1 MSTASSPV
9 ATSPQPDAQKA
20 SRVCL
25 NCKRKKKKCDKALPS
40 CSRCVESYQ
49 VCQHE
54 DDIVP
59 GNPVTAG
66 YLYGGV
72 PSPLGNPVQ
81 LHRQSPM
88 AWGGSLRPSLVTS
101 IRSADNIHT
110 YALQCVFDILESR
123 QGIEQT
129 VSAFFEGPNACWFSI
144 VDRSD
149 FESLLEDFWTNPS
162 AETCVLILCMS
173 LIARPSISSPSPTA
187 IGDGVYQPVKALLSL
202 VQSQSSLPI
211 SISFLQAELLV
222 AMHEYSQA
230 LPQQAYLSV
239 GRCFQMSRAFGWQD
253 KLHWSPDE
261 MATMPKILKL
271 HSILW
276 WAMVYIDDHL
286 HVAYQELKFPLH
298 APTLGLDFEIP
309 RPEAFDQFAPSALQL
324 QIQGIGAYRDG
335 NSHHIDGMVFPEATS
350 AFNLNTGLRQLE
362 NPLTSPED
370 HEQFSEELSDAVWQ
384 HTLDIFQAPW
394 STRDRSGAMGTNLIA
409 MLKLNQPGLRAGS
422 MGTGP
427 RFSSPAEK
435 IRKTIEYLHNEAAN
449 LADFQERLAR
459 GRVAP
464 FWAFAM
470 YYASLL
476 LISHGETELH
486 TADWLQKVLD
496 MKNLL
501 QICAGRWKIAERYV
515 YLLDQH
521 LRARLGNYVG

>member
-9 ATSPQPDAQKA
+9 ATSPQPDVQKA

-59 GNPVTAG
+59 GSSVTAG

-81 LHRQSPM
+81 LHQQSPL

-101 IRSADNIHT
+101 IRSADNINT
-110 YALQCVFDILESR
+110 YALQCVFDILDNR
-123 QGIEQT
+123 QGIEQ
-129 VSAFFEGPNACWFSI
+129 VILAFFEGPNACWFSI
-144 VDRSD
+144 IDRSN
-149 FESLLEDFWTNPS
+149 FEDLLEDLWTNPL

-173 LIARPSISSPSPTA
+173 LIASPPISSPSPA
-187 IGDGVYQPVKALLSL
+187 AMRDGGYQATKALLTL
-202 VQSQSSLPI
+202 VQSQSSLPMAI
-211 SISFLQAELLV
+211 PFLQAELLV
-222 AMHEYSQA
+222 AMYEYSQA

-239 GRCFQMSRAFGWQD
+239 GRCFQMSRALGWQE
-253 KLHWSPDE
+253 KSHWSPDKL
-261 MATMPKILKL
+261 ATIPRILKL

-276 WAMVYIDDHL
+276 WAMVYIDNHL
-286 HVAYQELKFPLH
+286 HVAYQEPRFPLY
-298 APTLGLDFEIP
+298 APTLGLGFEIP
-309 RPEAFDQFAPSALQL
+309 RPETFDPFAPSALQL
-324 QIQGIGAYRDG
+324 QIQGVGPYRDA

-362 NPLTSPED
+362 NPLMSPED
-370 HEQFSEELSDAVWQ
+370 HEDLSDTVWQ
-384 HTLDIFQAPW
+384 HTLDVLQAPW
-394 STRDRSGAMGTNLIA
+394 STGDRSGAIGTNLIA
-409 MLKLNQPGLRAGS
+409 MLKLNQPGLLAGS
-422 MGTGP
+422 VGIGP
-427 RFSSPAEK
+427 RFSSPAER
-435 IRKTIEYLHNEAAN
+435 IEKTIEYFHNEAVN
-449 LADFQERLAR
+449 LANFQHRLTR

-464 FWAFAM
+464 FWAFAA
-470 YYASLL
+470 YYSSIL
-476 LISHGETELH
+476 LISHGEAELH
-486 TADWLQKVLD
+486 TVDWLQKVLG

-501 QICAGRWKIAERYV
+501 QVCAGRWKIAERYV

-521 LRARLGNYVG
+521 LRARLGDFVG

>member
-9 ATSPQPDAQKA
+9 ATSPQPDVQKA

-40 CSRCVESYQ
+40 CSRCIESNQ

-59 GNPVTAG
+59 GNPVATG

-72 PSPLGNPVQ
+72 SSPLGNPVQ
-81 LHRQSPM
+81 LHRQSPL
-88 AWGGSLRPSLVTS
+88 AWGGSLRPSLVAS
-101 IRSADNIHT
+101 IRSADNINS
-110 YALQCVFDILESR
+110 YALHCVFDILESR
-123 QGIEQT
+123 QGIEQA
-129 VSAFFEGPNACWFSI
+129 VSAFFEGPNACWFGI
-144 VDRSD
+144 VDRSN
-149 FESLLEDFWTNPS
+149 FESLLEDMWTNPS

-173 LIARPSISSPSPTA
+173 LITRLSTSSPSPTTM
-187 IGDGVYQPVKALLSL
+187 GDGVYPSAKALLGL
-202 VQSQSSLPI
+202 VQSQSSLPM

-222 AMHEYSQA
+222 AMYEYTQA

-239 GRCFQMSRAFGWQD
+239 GRCFQMSRALGWQD
-253 KLHWSPDE
+253 KLYWGPDN

-286 HVAYQELKFPLH
+286 HVAYHEPKYPLH
-298 APTLGLDFEIP
+298 APTLGLGFEIP
-309 RPEAFDQFAPSALQL
+309 RPETFDQFAPAALQL

-350 AFNLNTGLRQLE
+350 AFNLNTSLRQLE
-362 NPLTSPED
+362 NPLLSPE
-370 HEQFSEELSDAVWQ
+370 HHEELSDAVWQ
-384 HTLDIFQAPW
+384 HTLDIYQASW
-394 STRDRSGAMGTNLIA
+394 STGDRSGAMGTNLIA
-409 MLKLNQPGLRAGS
+409 MLQLNQPGLLVGS
-422 MGTGP
+422 VGTGP

-435 IRKTIEYLHNEAAN
+435 IRKTIVYLHNEAAN
-449 LADFQERLAR
+449 LTKFQEQLAR

-464 FWAFAM
+464 FWAFAV

-476 LISHGETELH
+476 LISHGEAELH

-496 MKNLL
+496 MKNML
-501 QICAGRWKIAERYV
+501 QICAGRWKIAERYL

-521 LRARLGNYVG
+521 LRTRLGNYVG